1 MKRAQQLMNSISN
14 TYTRAGVALTMTT
27 MLLPSLAHA
36 TKTSLDPMDLNK
48 DQSGGK
54 TVGEVLGNV
63 DTTARQT
70 GTLMVSLAMLAGFF
84 IMAIS
89 LYALWQAGKDER
101 EKPMPA
107 IIGLVVGGLMAGIF
121 SIMFIIRNSIVG
133 SGA

>member
-54 TVGEVLGNV
+54 TVGEVLE
-63 DTTARQT
+63 
-70 GTLMVSLAMLAGFF
+70 MEF
-84 IMAIS
+84 I
-89 LYALWQAGKDER
+89 
-101 EKPMPA
+101 
-107 IIGLVVGGLMAGIF
+107 
-121 SIMFIIRNSIVG
+121 NC
-133 SGA
+133 

>member
-48 DQSGGK
+48 DQSDGK
-54 TVGEVLGNV
+54 TIGEVLGNV

-89 LYALWQAGKDER
+89 LYALWKAGKDER

>member
-1 MKRAQQLMNSISN
+1 MKRTQKIFNSLSN
-14 TYTRAGVALTMTT
+14 GYTRVGVAITMST
-27 MLLPSLAHA
+27 MLLPSLANA
-36 TKTSLDPMDLNK
+36 TGNSLNPMDLNK

-89 LYALWQAGKDER
+89 LYALYKAGKDER

-107 IIGLVVGGLMAGIF
+107 IIGLVIGGLMAGIF
-121 SIMFIIRNSIVG
+121 TFMFIVRNSIVG
-133 SGA
+133 EGA